1 MNIFSFYMVFRIL
14 SHEKQE
20 TARYS
25 YRANFFKW
33 ILVMNIISFL
43 FHGSTQYIGIHK
55 SGRPVIHQKNIHLNS
70 YSETSEAVTEISFE
84 V

>member
-1 MNIFSFYMVFRIL
+1 
-14 SHEKQE
+14 
-20 TARYS
+20 
-25 YRANFFKW
+25 
-33 ILVMNIISFL
+33 MNIISFL